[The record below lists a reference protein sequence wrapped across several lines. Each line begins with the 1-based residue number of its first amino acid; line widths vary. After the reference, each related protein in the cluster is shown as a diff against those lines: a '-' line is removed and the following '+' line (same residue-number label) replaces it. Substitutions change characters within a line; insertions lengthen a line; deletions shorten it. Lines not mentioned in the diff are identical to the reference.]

1 MANPLVSGYPID
13 HDQGGLPVSD
23 QNDDI
28 KTAASDLTH
37 SVSGLVR
44 ALDARGDDGAA
55 AADIPDGLVEELER
69 LVARLNAASG
79 FEG

>member
-44 ALDARGDDGAA
+44 ALDAAGR
-55 AADIPDGLVEELER
+55 
-69 LVARLNAASG
+69 
-79 FEG
+79 